1 MITKEVKRRLW
12 KSKGNWLDEL
22 QLVIWSY
29 RTTTR
34 TLTKETP
41 FSLLYGTEAVIHV
54 EVNMR
59 TTRTSIIDVE
69 ANEIGLRVSS
79 ILLEEWR
86 YETNTLAQLIE
97 LKSRSSTSLTIRVF
111 SWDPFPVNSWLVVLY
126 FRYKVLGFFD
136 PIRSG
141 TFIEIENTKIHHVV
155 SSMGPCNKWSLVTIW
170 SSTPIRLQECKL

>member
-97 LKSRSSTSLTIRVF
+97 LKSLSSTNLIIEAF
-111 SWDPFPVNSWLVVLY
+111 SQDPFSVSSWLVVLY
-126 FRYKVLGFFD
+126 LRYGVLGFFD
-136 PIRSG
+136 PIRFG
-141 TFIEIENTKIHHVV
+141 TFIETE
-155 SSMGPCNKWSLVTIW
+155 
-170 SSTPIRLQECKL
+170 KLRFIMWYHPWDHARNGHW

>member
-1 MITKEVKRRLW
+1 M
-12 KSKGNWLDEL
+12 DEL

-79 ILLEEWR
+79 ILLEE
-86 YETNTLAQLIE
+86 
-97 LKSRSSTSLTIRVF
+97 
-111 SWDPFPVNSWLVVLY
+111 
-126 FRYKVLGFFD
+126 
-136 PIRSG
+136 
-141 TFIEIENTKIHHVV
+141 
-155 SSMGPCNKWSLVTIW
+155 
-170 SSTPIRLQECKL
+170 